1 MERALTIL
9 KVVAGI
15 AGAMFVV
22 WAGLYPS
29 SGKRGMI
36 SPRFAAI
43 AAALVGSFCCASCS
57 GLICILSVAAS
68 HSS

>member
-1 MERALTIL
+1 VLTIL

-15 AGAMFVV
+15 AAAMFVV

-29 SGKRGMI
+29 SGKRGMV

-43 AAALVGSFCCASCS
+43 AAILVGVLLLSFV
-57 GLICILSVAAS
+57 IWIYF
-68 HSS
+68 HP